1 MSLLFFQDEVLQDS
15 YLPVYTWAFLVA
27 QMLKNLT
34 AMRETWVWSLGWEDP
49 KEEGMARIRQT
60 EEPGGLQ
67 SMGLQNVEHNWAT
80 FTLLIPSGSGL
91 CQASL
96 FVSLTILWN
105 QKIRTEETRYFVQ
118 SYEELCFT
126 EQSVSI
132 LVFCILMHTITFYHY

>member
-1 MSLLFFQDEVLQDS
+1 MSLLFFQDDVLQDS